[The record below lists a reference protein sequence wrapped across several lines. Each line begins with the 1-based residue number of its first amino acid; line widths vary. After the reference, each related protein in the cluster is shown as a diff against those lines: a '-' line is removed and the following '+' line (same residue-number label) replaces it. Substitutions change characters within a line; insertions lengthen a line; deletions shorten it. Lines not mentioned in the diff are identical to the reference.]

1 MPASFSYSRTTHQT
15 AFSLRR
21 LPQTWPVLL
30 TQRKTT
36 PVSIHATASHESM
49 ATLTQ
54 SGTGTVRTC
63 PSMNPD
69 DKDPLDE
76 FLGQWKVPDTPAQL
90 KDAVSKGYRRRFAQR
105 GWRWFLRGSLRI
117 PVPFALA
124 GVAAAV
130 LLACATER
138 YEHAVESHAQA
149 LVESQSRRAGEIQ
162 KVEVPVYRD
171 RVVVRI
177 PCPCASTSRTHSVYP
192 ATLRG

>member
-1 MPASFSYSRTTHQT
+1 
-15 AFSLRR
+15 
-21 LPQTWPVLL
+21 
-30 TQRKTT
+30 
-36 PVSIHATASHESM
+36 
-49 ATLTQ
+49 
-54 SGTGTVRTC
+54 
-63 PSMNPD
+63 MNPD

-76 FLGQWKVPDTPAQL
+76 FLGQWKVPDTPPQL
-90 KDAVSKGYRRRFAQR
+90 KNAVSKVYRLRFAQR
-105 GWRWFLRGSLRI
+105 GWHWFLRGSLRI

-149 LVESQSRRAGEIQ
+149 LVESQSRRVGEIQ

-177 PCPCASTSRTHSVYP
+177 RYRDRPRNAASLA
-192 ATLRG
+192 ATVQPQTQPSARGYQFVAALTTRVIRKDNENPN